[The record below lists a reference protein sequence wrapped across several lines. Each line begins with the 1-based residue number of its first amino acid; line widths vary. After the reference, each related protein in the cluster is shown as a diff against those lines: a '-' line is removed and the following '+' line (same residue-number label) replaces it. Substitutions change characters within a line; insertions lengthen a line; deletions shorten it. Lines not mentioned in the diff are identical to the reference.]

1 MNSVIGSLPYHQ
13 YVWVDTAFTHREPQ
27 GFLPAV
33 WFGLVSFPGRM
44 WGCNVLFENGA
55 IYRNVPV
62 HALASSSE
70 PAKTVWT
77 AQEAQQW
84 DCYGHAWSA
93 VRYEYLRSLRC
104 QVKAKDSSHRGSY
117 LCTVAPIGDAFS
129 EAPDQSKEFTFV
141 ELENGRYTVQPTD
154 RIIFEERSFTRHN
167 WEWPTGFKRQTEI
180 YSCE

>member
-1 MNSVIGSLPYHQ
+1 
-13 YVWVDTAFTHREPQ
+13 VWVDTAVTHREPQ

-62 HALASSSE
+62 HALASSAE
-70 PAKTVWT
+70 PACVDWT
-77 AQEAQQW
+77 AQEGQQW
-84 DCYGHAWSA
+84 DCYGQGWSA
-93 VRYEYLRSLRC
+93 VRYDYLRSLRC
-104 QVKAKDSSHRGSY
+104 QVKAKDSSHPGSY
-117 LCTVAPIGDAFS
+117 LFTVAPIGDAFS
-129 EAPDQSKEFTFV
+129 EAPDQSKE
-141 ELENGRYTVQPTD
+141 YTVQPTD

-167 WEWPTGFKRQTEI
+167 WEWPTAFKRQTEI